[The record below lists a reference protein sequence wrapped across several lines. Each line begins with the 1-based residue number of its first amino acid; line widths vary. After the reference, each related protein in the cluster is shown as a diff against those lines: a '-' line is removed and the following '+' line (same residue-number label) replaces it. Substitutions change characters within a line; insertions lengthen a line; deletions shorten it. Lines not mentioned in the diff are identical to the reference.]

1 MKVLLVNKFHYLKGG
16 SETYYF
22 ALAELLRNAGHE
34 VIFFSMKDE
43 KNIYSEQEEYFVSNV
58 DLNVKNISKIIK
70 KVNIFYSFEAK
81 RKIRELLKKE
91 KPDIVHIGLAHKQ
104 ITLSIIDAIKAE
116 KIPIVFSVHDLIF
129 VAPCYTMLAKDGTC
143 EECIEIG
150 VRQCIKKK
158 CIKDSK
164 LKSIM
169 AFLEN
174 KFISIKKL
182 YNKVDLFLTEC
193 EFYEDILKKSNFKTR
208 KIMTLPNF
216 LPISKTFEKCKTNG
230 EYFLYFGRFSK
241 EKGIITLLKAYKSS
255 GITTPLYLV
264 GGGPEEVN
272 IRNYIEENKLYSV
285 KLLGYVYGREMEEVL
300 KKAKAIIVPSE
311 WYENCP
317 YTIIESMSKSKIVI
331 ASNIAGLKELIND
344 NKTGF
349 LFKVGD
355 IDDLSRKIK
364 IVDNLSGEEQI
375 KMRDSIYNFANEK
388 FNANKYLEKLINI
401 YNDLIYINK

>member
-1 MKVLLVNKFHYLKGG
+1 MKILLVNKFHYLKGG

-22 ALAELLRNAGHE
+22 ALAELLRSAGHE

-43 KNIYSEQEEYFVSNV
+43 KNIYSEQEDYFVNNV
-58 DLNVKNISKIIK
+58 DLNSKNISKIIK
-70 KVNIFYSFEAK
+70 KANIFYSFEAK
-81 RKIRELLKKE
+81 RKIRQLLKVE

-104 ITLSIIDAIKAE
+104 ITLSIIDAIKEE

-129 VAPCYTMLAKDGTC
+129 VAPCYTMLSKDGSC

-150 VRQCIKKK
+150 IRQCIKKK
-158 CIKDSK
+158 CIKDSR

-174 KFISIKKL
+174 KFINIKKL
-182 YNKVDLFLTEC
+182 YNKVDLFLAEC
-193 EFYEDILKKSNFKTR
+193 EFYEDILKKSNFTTT
-208 KIMTLPNF
+208 KIMTMPNF
-216 LPISKTFEKCKTNG
+216 LPISKSFEKYKVNG

-241 EKGIITLLKAYKSS
+241 EKGVITLLKAYKSS

-272 IRNYIEENKLYSV
+272 IRNYIEKNKLDSV
-285 KLLGYVYGREMEEVL
+285 KMLGYVYGIEMEEVL
-300 KKAKAIIVPSE
+300 KKAKAVIVPSE

-317 YTIIESMSKSKIVI
+317 YTIIESMAKSKIVI
-331 ASNIAGLKELIND
+331 ASNIGGLRELIND

-349 LFKVGD
+349 LFKAGN
-355 IDDLSRKIK
+355 IDDLSRKIE
-364 IVDNLSGEEQI
+364 IVNNLSEEEQI
-375 KMRDSIYNFANEK
+375 KIRDTIYEFAREK